1 MYWRNPF
8 RPMATAKQLVEYIV
22 LDIETLGPA
31 SQKHSLA
38 EVQVRCCT
46 SCTYAA
52 AASQG
57 SRLCGRGARPGVPAA
72 ACFWANLTACR
83 SAQLQA

>member
-1 MYWRNPF
+1 MNAPWCMTTVVCLQAPMYWRNPF

-38 EVQVRCCT
+38 EVQVRSGT
-46 SCTYAA
+46 SFAFAA
-52 AASQG
+52 AAG
-57 SRLCGRGARPGVPAA
+57 IGL
-72 ACFWANLTACR
+72 
-83 SAQLQA
+83 

>member
-38 EVQVRCCT
+38 EVQVRCWRIMWLY
-46 SCTYAA
+46 SC
-52 AASQG
+52 SW
-57 SRLCGRGARPGVPAA
+57 RKP
-72 ACFWANLTACR
+72 
-83 SAQLQA
+83 

>member
-22 LDIETLGPA
+22 LDIKTLGPA

-38 EVQVRCCT
+38 EVQVCC
-46 SCTYAA
+46 CIPLGCAVACQLWLY
-52 AASQG
+52 G
-57 SRLCGRGARPGVPAA
+57 S
-72 ACFWANLTACR
+72 
-83 SAQLQA
+83 